1 MDWKMGVTLLKSI
14 TLSNIIQYRQQVV
27 YKCAYTLLVGVQ
39 FKCLIITYLNIC
51 LQNTCKSKFYVL
63 LTVHLYII

>member
-51 LQNTCKSKFYVL
+51 LQNT
-63 LTVHLYII
+63 